1 MFAKLEVSELVFCF
15 KHTVHTHTHTHTCSL
30 SKTHI
35 VFCTVCLS
43 RTKVLCCSAHFSG
56 FGTVG
61 GRRM

>member
-1 MFAKLEVSELVFCF
+1 MFAKLEVSELVFSF
-15 KHTVHTHTHTHTCSL
+15 KHTIHTHTCSL